1 MAKTQTDRQLTR
13 ELAEMAA
20 RGSAPVVARL
30 TSAFDEIESSGAAA
44 GLAVGERAPQFVLP
58 NAVGHSVDLA
68 QRLSLGPVVLAF
80 YRGEWCPYCN
90 LTLRAL
96 QSALPRFQAYGASV
110 IAISPQSPDHSLS
123 VTEKNALAFDVLS
136 DVDQSVIRA
145 YRLQFTVPADM
156 KDLYLNTFHN
166 DLTSQTAA
174 GSWQLPIPAT
184 FVLDRTGIVRAR
196 HVSVDYRTR
205 MDPDDIAA
213 VLSGLT

>member
-1 MAKTQTDRQLTR
+1 VSSTQTDRKLTR
-13 ELAEMAA
+13 DLAEMAA
-20 RGSAPVVARL
+20 HGSAPVVARL
-30 TSAFDEIESSGAAA
+30 TSAFDEIARSGDAS
-44 GLAVGERAPQFVLP
+44 GLAVGERAPAFVLP
-58 NAVGHSVDLA
+58 NALGHPVELA
-68 QRLSLGPVVLAF
+68 QRLGLGPVVVAF

-123 VTEKNALAFDVLS
+123 MAEKNALTFDVLS

-145 YRLQFTVPADM
+145 YKLQFTVPADM
-156 KDLYLNTFHN
+156 KDLYLNAFHN
-166 DLTSQTAA
+166 DLSGHTAD
-174 GSWQLPIPAT
+174 GSWRLPIPAT
-184 FVLDRTGIVRAR
+184 FVLDRTGIIRAR

-213 VLSGLT
+213 ALSALT